1 LIGGLIGL
9 RGWFWGWC
17 GWFVLDAWLRRADSA
32 CVSIRTGR
40 VGGGGWVV
48 SGGGGRVRVW
58 HWALA
63 GVAACALFAW
73 LVAVDLGSELKLT
86 DGNRGLRV
94 TELGVGHGVAAAA
107 GDEVVVLYRGELPD
121 GSVVPGL
128 DLYEQ
133 GRPHRFV
140 IGDGSVIGGLDRGV
154 RGMRSGGVRRVT
166 VPPLLHYGE
175 EGYAG
180 LIPARTSLVLT
191 VEMVSVRQRAAS
203 AFVD

>member
-1 LIGGLIGL
+1 MGSG
-9 RGWFWGWC
+9 
-17 GWFVLDAWLRRADSA
+17 A
-32 CVSIRTGR
+32 GR
-40 VGGGGWVV
+40 
-48 SGGGGRVRVW
+48 RVRVW
-58 HWALA
+58 HWVLA
-63 GVAACALFAW
+63 GVVGCAVFGW
-73 LVAVDLGSELKLT
+73 LGAIDRGSELKLT

-94 TELGVGHGVAAAA
+94 TELEAGHGVAAAA

-121 GSVVPGL
+121 GSAVRGL

-133 GRPHRFV
+133 GKPHRFV

-154 RGMRSGGVRRVT
+154 RGMRAGGIRRVT

-180 LIPARTSLVLT
+180 LIPPRTGLVLT
-191 VEMVSVRQRAAS
+191 VEMVGVRQGAAS